1 MAFKNRGPRIG
12 FAGFF
17 VVITVGLILMLIN
30 VGFSIGLTLKIPFT
44 NINITGAGCLGQKA
58 KAVQALPSYTQGK
71 LGDNHDFI
79 NHSMTWVVGPI
90 EGCEVAIIGRQL
102 TAPLFD
108 IHLGIK

>member
-1 MAFKNRGPRIG
+1 MAFKNKGPRIG

-17 VVITVGLILMLIN
+17 IVITIGLILMILNI
-30 VGFSIGLTLKIPFT
+30 GFSLGITFRIPFT
-44 NINITGAGCLGQKA
+44 NLNITGAGCLGQKA
-58 KAVQALPSYTQGK
+58 KAIEALPFYTQGK

-102 TAPLFD
+102 GTPIFD
-108 IHLGIK
+108 FHIGIK